1 MIPTSDHLHLGCGQ
15 TAADG
20 WLNVDGSWQVAL
32 ARRPTLRRLL
42 VLTRI
47 LPRSQAEIPWNR
59 RVIRLNLTGSLPFP
73 DDSFQAVY
81 SSHTLEHLYRTEA
94 RVILEE
100 CRRVLKPGGVCRIVV
115 PDLESIVRRY
125 ICARDSGQVE
135 AATQLMEELR
145 VHDEARQ
152 TGLIGLYYRLT
163 AFHQHKWMYDAASL
177 SRMFVD
183 AGFRDVHQAEYLK
196 SGIRRIA
203 EVEHP
208 GRILDGQGVAIEGR
222 KG

>member
-15 TAADG
+15 TAAAG

-32 ARRPTLRRLL
+32 ARRPVLKRLL
-42 VLTRI
+42 VVTRV
-47 LPRSQAEIPWNR
+47 LPRSQAEIPWDR
-59 RVIRLNLTGSLPFP
+59 HVVRLNLTGSLPFP
-73 DDSFQAVY
+73 DDSFRAVY
-81 SSHTLEHLYRTEA
+81 SSHTLEHLYRNDA
-94 RVILEE
+94 RAVLQE
-100 CRRVLKPGGVCRIVV
+100 CHRVLKRGGVCRIVV

-125 ICARDSGQVE
+125 ICARESGQPE
-135 AATQLMEELR
+135 AANRLMGELR
-145 VHDEARQ
+145 VHDEARR
-152 TGLIGLYYRLT
+152 TGPIGLYYRLT

-196 SGIRRIA
+196 SGITRIA
-203 EVEHP
+203 EVEHA